1 MCPIRESRARRVVN
15 IYTFTAIAL
24 APNNMEEQQIIEQ
37 QILTELRKILA
48 TTVQIRQNL
57 DSSLELINGTSD
69 DHKQHMESVVVS
81 SLSRLRHVLE
91 ALQSV

>member
-1 MCPIRESRARRVVN
+1 MPDALSIY
-15 IYTFTAIAL
+15 IYTATAIAL
-24 APNNMEEQQIIEQ
+24 APNNMEKQQIIEQ

-69 DHKQHMESVVVS
+69 DQKQHMESVVVS